1 LSFYSGH
8 EVYYTTITIQPPL
21 LLPLSYHCFSDILY
35 SLLLP
40 SSYHSYY
47 NSQASTHRADYTMSE
62 LAVVPGAL
70 ASTSASAPALRTG
83 REINT
88 ATDLARLRAEG
99 TMLTTTELKELNAR
113 IKTLEDMAKLEDR
126 LRLLENRK
134 RTSDAITSATSQDDP
149 FIQNPSLAP
158 GFSGYQASV
167 IRQSIKPGGSD
178 HSESSSKTAN
188 HRRHKQQRNN
198 RGIKIIP
205 SYTLKV
211 NSSLREWGD

>member
-1 LSFYSGH
+1 
-8 EVYYTTITIQPPL
+8 
-21 LLPLSYHCFSDILY
+21 LY

-40 SSYHSYY
+40 SSYYSYY

-62 LAVVPGAL
+62 PAVVLRAL
-70 ASTSASAPALRTG
+70 ASTSASAPAPRTG

-88 ATDLARLRAEG
+88 AADLARLRAKG
-99 TMLTTTELKELNAR
+99 TMLTATELKELNAR

-134 RTSDAITSATSQDDP
+134 RTSDAVTGAASQDDP
-149 FIQNPSLAP
+149 FIQNPSLAL
-158 GFSGYQASV
+158 GFSGYQASA

-178 HSESSSKTAN
+178 HSESSSETVN
-188 HRRHKQQRNN
+188 RHCHKRQRNN
-198 RGIKIIP
+198 HGIKIIL